1 MYGFSFR
8 ESTKFLQTAFVA
20 AYKPT
25 HDETNCFMFND
36 GRGKLFCIAGI
47 VPLVIALRIK
57 DHHRYNDF
65 VSGNDSTPLHE
76 LFEFSD
82 SVGGLKNYLLADGET
97 YRVFGEAGAEQTVSI
112 KEKLDQVYDAVFKN
126 PYTDGRY
133 ERVVG
138 KCSFSKKNRNMV
150 LRISSAMSE
159 YADYSL

>member
-1 MYGFSFR
+1 MHVS
-8 ESTKFLQTAFVA
+8 
-20 AYKPT
+20 
-25 HDETNCFMFND
+25 
-36 GRGKLFCIAGI
+36 AGVQRLPRI
-47 VPLVIALRIK
+47 HHWVVGVPPEVSEHLVSGYSLSAVP
-57 DHHRYNDF
+57 YNDF